1 MSDTDNPYVSP
12 QSEAVPVERI
22 VSSGAHLTDTM
33 LGFLKGASP
42 WLRFI
47 GVLGFIG
54 SGFMALAG
62 IIFIVLFPLLS
73 DFLYSVPGFDEIGNI
88 FGAFLGG
95 IYGVYFL
102 GAGVVSFFPAL
113 FSYNFGAKIREF
125 FRSNSEKDLE
135 QAFKNNKSLWKFNG
149 ILAIVGLAFVPL
161 ALIIG
166 IIVAV
171 VAAIA

>member
-1 MSDTDNPYVSP
+1 MSDNDNPYVSP
-12 QSEAVPVERI
+12 QSEAVPVEQT
-22 VSSGAHLTDTM
+22 VLPGASLTDTM
-33 LGFLKGASP
+33 LGFLRGASP

-47 GVLGFIG
+47 GVLGFI
-54 SGFMALAG
+54 SVGFMALAG
-62 IIFIVLFPLLS
+62 IIFIALFPVLS
-73 DFLYSVPGFDEIGNI
+73 GFLDSVPGFDEIGNA
-88 FGAFLGG
+88 FGGLIGG
-95 IYGVYFL
+95 IYGMYFL
-102 GAGVVSFFPAL
+102 GAGVLSFFPA
-113 FSYNFGAKIREF
+113 FFTYKFGAKIRDF

-149 ILAIVGLAFVPL
+149 ILAIIGLAFVPL